1 MRARWLSRTLAIV
14 WFTAA
19 PVAATPAFAGPQ
31 GGTDCERKAAARPT
45 LDCVSCEASVVCLE
59 RITGSGGSAEII
71 PISHGVMVLYNTAN
85 LGRVGEVQTAAFERW
100 DVMDRV
106 LAGQAEGHLC
116 ASCCAARSLIVR
128 AERQIYRTSTGVVTM
143 ITSDDFTIVRELH
156 RMVPKKKAFAK
167 SE

>member
-1 MRARWLSRTLAIV
+1 MRVRWLSPLLAIV
-14 WFTAA
+14 VFAA
-19 PVAATPAFAGPQ
+19 APAFAGSQQ
-31 GGTDCERKAAARPT
+31 GGSECERKAAARAS

-59 RITGSGGSAEII
+59 RITSAGGSAEII
-71 PISHGVMVLYNTAN
+71 PISHGVMVLYNTSQIR
-85 LGRVGEVQTAAFERW
+85 RVPEVQTAAFERW

-143 ITSDDFTIVRELH
+143 ITSDDFTIVRELQ
-156 RMVPKKKAFAK
+156 RMVPKRKAFANQGQ
-167 SE
+167 

>member
-1 MRARWLSRTLAIV
+1 MLARWLSRALALAIV
-14 WFTAA
+14 LFA
-19 PVAATPAFAGPQ
+19 AGPAPAGQ
-31 GGTDCERKAAARPT
+31 PGTECERKAAARPT

-59 RITGSGGSAEII
+59 RIQGSGGNAEII
-71 PISHGVMVLYNTAN
+71 PISHGVMVLYNTPRSQ
-85 LGRVGEVQTAAFERW
+85 RVLEVQNAAFERW

-143 ITSDDFTIVRELH
+143 ITSDDFTIVRELQ
-156 RMVPKKKAFAK
+156 RMVPKRKAMPPVATGGQ
-167 SE
+167 